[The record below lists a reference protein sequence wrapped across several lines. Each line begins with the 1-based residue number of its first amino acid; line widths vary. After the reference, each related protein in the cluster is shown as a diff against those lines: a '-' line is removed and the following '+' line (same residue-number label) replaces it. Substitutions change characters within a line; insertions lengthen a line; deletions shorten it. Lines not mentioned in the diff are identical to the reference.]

1 MQMRFLPLGLLLIAA
16 AQPDASSI
24 TGRWKS
30 PGGNSIIVIAPC
42 GAQLCGTVA
51 WASAKAKKDA
61 AKAAPQLVG
70 TQLLTGLQQDK
81 KGNWRGKIFI
91 PDKNMRATAKIDA
104 VGSNQLKVSGCVA
117 GKTLCKAALWTRF
130 AGPLPA
136 SD

>member
-16 AQPDASSI
+16 AQPDSI

-30 PGGNSIIVIAPC
+30 PGGNSIIDIAPC
-42 GAQLCGTVA
+42 GSQLCGTVV

-61 AKAAPQLVG
+61 AKTTDQLVG

-81 KGNWRGKIFI
+81 KGGWRGKIFI
-91 PDKNMRATAKIDA
+91 PDKNIRATAKIA
-104 VGSNQLKVSGCVA
+104 SAGSNQLKVSGCVA
-117 GKTLCKAALWTRF
+117 GKSLCKAAVWTR
-130 AGPLPA
+130 ADGPLPA